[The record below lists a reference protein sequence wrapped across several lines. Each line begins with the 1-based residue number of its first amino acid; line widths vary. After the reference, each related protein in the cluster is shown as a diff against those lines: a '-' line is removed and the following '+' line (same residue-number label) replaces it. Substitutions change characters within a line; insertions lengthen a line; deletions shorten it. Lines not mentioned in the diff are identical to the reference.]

1 MDEYLHLMPS
11 SRARLGSLPWALC
24 VRTLHRP
31 FRSSRH
37 RDISFNRGPDSFRQ
51 DPGVTFSVSSSGRL
65 WFCGDKNTE
74 RKTRSRVNQDRAF
87 QGNIQSLILNYGS
100 TMKPRLSHLPL
111 EIWENGYFHLQ
122 MLLRTQR
129 MCLKCDFSILHCSVG
144 GTFRVWMTKLNN
156 CVHPDTD
163 YQCNS
168 FPLIRAYS
176 NKHYKKKFISSCLWK
191 LSKTLNGERWNY

>member
-1 MDEYLHLMPS
+1 MNEYLHLMPS

-37 RDISFNRGPDSFRQ
+37 RDISFNRGPASFRQ

-100 TMKPRLSHLPL
+100 TMKPRLVTFATGDLREWLFSPSNAITDTKNMS
-111 EIWENGYFHLQ
+111 EVWFHHFFTLQ
-122 MLLRTQR
+122 CGKNFQSLDRNV
-129 MCLKCDFSILHCSVG
+129 D
-144 GTFRVWMTKLNN
+144 
-156 CVHPDTD
+156 D
-163 YQCNS
+163 
-168 FPLIRAYS
+168 
-176 NKHYKKKFISSCLWK
+176 
-191 LSKTLNGERWNY
+191 